1 MSTTGM
7 LVGEWFWEE
16 AYNRT
21 KNLSIATLKFSLE
34 MLQVYEDIYENP
46 NNYRTRLEEQ
56 LKREEKLS
64 YSCDWEKMEESFD
77 RQRDIKKKLE
87 GLQSSCNQ
95 EYARNFKEEDQE
107 TEKLMSLLGQH
118 VRSYLYSSFIPKPPI
133 IEDEIDIINTLENIK
148 KDEQLKEMLSILLVD
163 YELRE
168 KVEKEQQKIINEILK
183 INKLLKKKMDDM
195 KNLFK

>member
-1 MSTTGM
+1 
-7 LVGEWFWEE
+7 
-16 AYNRT
+16 
-21 KNLSIATLKFSLE
+21 
-34 MLQVYEDIYENP
+34 
-46 NNYRTRLEEQ
+46 
-56 LKREEKLS
+56 
-64 YSCDWEKMEESFD
+64 
-77 RQRDIKKKLE
+77 
-87 GLQSSCNQ
+87 
-95 EYARNFKEEDQE
+95 
-107 TEKLMSLLGQH
+107 MSLLGQH